1 MLFACVYV
9 PNFLAQAA
17 LRHDRGTQDKPFVVV
32 AGLPPQ
38 VRVIAL
44 NAKAQKMGLWV
55 GMTRSDAEAVAGI
68 QVRERSLGLETSAQ
82 AALGDCMTRFSP
94 RCEHIADDMIVI
106 DISGLSKLLGTPTQ
120 IARNI
125 RDQARSL
132 SMYVKVGVAW
142 NIDSAIHAARVAKG
156 IFILP
161 TGKEAE
167 LLKETPLEI
176 LDPSPEITETLRR
189 WGIRP
194 FGQLAA
200 LPDFDLSQRLGQE
213 GLRLQALAQG
223 LSTRILSPTSP
234 QAVFEEVMQFDDS
247 VEDLKSLA
255 FIFNRLLDQLV
266 FRLRS
271 RSLALSELRFELHLN
286 LAADGAQATEKI
298 FTRTLKLPVPTI
310 DIKLLLKLLQ
320 LDLEAHQ
327 PGAPVDRVMI
337 RAEATRPRVVQEGM
351 FVPKGPEPQRLELTL
366 AKLRKIV
373 GEDRVGA
380 PELIDQHLQVPFRMV
395 HFSPRATSKSGAVSV
410 VQRTAVRIFRPSVPV
425 RVVKTN
431 GAPSWVRFQGLEHR
445 VIQASGPWRRSGEWW
460 TQDHWGRDEWDL
472 ILDSGGDSRLLVRS
486 YRDLVTGQWYVEAEY
501 D

>member
-1 MLFACVYV
+1 L
-9 PNFLAQAA
+9 
-17 LRHDRGTQDKPFVVV
+17 
-32 AGLPPQ
+32 
-38 VRVIAL
+38 
-44 NAKAQKMGLWV
+44 
-55 GMTRSDAEAVAGI
+55 
-68 QVRERSLGLETSAQ
+68 
-82 AALGDCMTRFSP
+82 
-94 RCEHIADDMIVI
+94 
-106 DISGLSKLLGTPTQ
+106 
-120 IARNI
+120 
-125 RDQARSL
+125 
-132 SMYVKVGVAW
+132 
-142 NIDSAIHAARVAKG
+142 
-156 IFILP
+156 
-161 TGKEAE
+161 
-167 LLKETPLEI
+167 
-176 LDPSPEITETLRR
+176 PEIAQTLTR
-189 WGIRP
+189 WGIRT

-223 LSTRILSPTSP
+223 QSTRILSPTSP
-234 QAVFEEVMQFDDS
+234 PAVFDEVMQFDDS

-255 FIFNRLLDQLV
+255 FVFNRLLGQLV
-266 FRLRS
+266 FRLAS
-271 RSLALSELRFELHLN
+271 RSLAVGELRIELQLN

-298 FTRTLKLPVPTI
+298 FVRTLKLPVPTV

-327 PGAPVDRVMI
+327 PGAPVARVMI
-337 RAEATRPRVVQEGM
+337 HAEASRPRVVQEGM

-380 PELIDQHLQVPFRMV
+380 AELIDQHLQIPFRMV
-395 HFSPRATSKSGAVSV
+395 HFSPRGTSESGSVSA
-410 VQRTAVRIFRPSVPV
+410 VQRTAVRVFRPSVPV

-431 GAPSWVRFQGLEHR
+431 GAPRWVRFQGLEHR